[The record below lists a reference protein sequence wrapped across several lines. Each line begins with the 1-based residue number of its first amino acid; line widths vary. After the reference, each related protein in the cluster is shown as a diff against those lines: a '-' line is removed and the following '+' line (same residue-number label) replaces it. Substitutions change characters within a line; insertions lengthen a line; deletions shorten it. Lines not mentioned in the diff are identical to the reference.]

1 MQAPMS
7 NPNRYCCPAS
17 SGSSS
22 GRWPSGGGGAARVG
36 TETGTDD
43 DVDGDVFALDNLDPF
58 SGAHVLSRGI
68 VGDRAGV
75 PKVASPM
82 YKQTFDLRTGVCFE
96 KPEVSIPV
104 WAIRCVDGRV
114 EVSPA

>member
-1 MQAPMS
+1 VKATTVKTTWTDVCAVDSLIP
-7 NPNRYCCPAS
+7 
-17 SGSSS
+17 
-22 GRWPSGGGGAARVG
+22 GRGVAAMVAG
-36 TETGTDD
+36 EQVAIFL
-43 DVDGDVFALDNLDPF
+43 VDGDLYAVGNHDPF
-58 SGAHVLSRGI
+58 SDAYVMSRGI
-68 VGDRAGV
+68 VGTKGGV
-75 PKVASPM
+75 TKVASPM